1 MKINKLLFV
10 GLSSILLF
18 SCGNEQSSSF
28 NVENYLNF
36 GEKYLSYSMVID
48 AINDEEIPT
57 EGYGSYR
64 AKDYYVF
71 NKDNSGMRTYLN
83 YSFDEKLNITE
94 YTLNF
99 KWDMLSTNKLVC
111 YYDFNDFVFGE
122 NNTEENEELIDAD
135 KFEISRDVVVL
146 TSANSETLYFSI
158 SYLNSQNLGVT
169 FE

>member
-28 NVENYLNF
+28 NVEKYLNF
-36 GEKYLSYSMVID
+36 GEKYLSESMVID
-48 AINDEEIPT
+48 AINGKQIPT
-57 EGYGSYR
+57 EEYDSYR

-71 NKDNSGMRTYLN
+71 NKDNSGTRTYLN
-83 YSFDEKLNITE
+83 YSFDETLNITE

-99 KWDMLSTNKLVC
+99 KWDLLSTNKLVC

-122 NNTEENEELIDAD
+122 NNTKENNELVDANI
-135 KFEISRDVVVL
+135 FEISHDVVIQTGSV
-146 TSANSETLYFSI
+146 SNTLFFSI

>member
-28 NVENYLNF
+28 NVEKYLNF
-36 GEKYLSYSMVID
+36 GEKYLSESMLID
-48 AINDEEIPT
+48 AINGKQIPT
-57 EGYGSYR
+57 EKYDSYR

-71 NKDNSGMRTYLN
+71 NKDNSGTRTYLN
-83 YSFDEKLNITE
+83 YSFHETLNITE

-99 KWDMLSTNKLVC
+99 KWDILSTNKLVC

-122 NNTEENEELIDAD
+122 NNTEENDELIDAD

-146 TSANSETLYFSI
+146 TYTNSETLYFSI

-169 FE
+169 FK

>member
-1 MKINKLLFV
+1 MKINKLLFA

-28 NVENYLNF
+28 NVEKYLNF
-36 GEKYLSYSMVID
+36 GEKYLSESMVID
-48 AINDEEIPT
+48 AINGKQIPT
-57 EGYGSYR
+57 EKYDSYR

-71 NKDNSGMRTYLN
+71 NKDNRGTRTYLN
-83 YSFDEKLNITE
+83 YSFHETLNITE

-99 KWDMLSTNKLVC
+99 KWDILSTNKLVC

-146 TSANSETLYFSI
+146 TYTNSETLYFSI
-158 SYLNSQNLGVT
+158 SYLNNQNLGVT

>member
-36 GEKYLSYSMVID
+36 GEKYLNYSMVID
-48 AINDEEIPT
+48 AINDKEIPT
-57 EGYGSYR
+57 EGYGSYM

-71 NKDNSGMRTYLN
+71 NKDNSGTRTYLN
-83 YSFDEKLNITE
+83 YKFNETLNITE

-99 KWDMLSTNKLVC
+99 KWEILSTNKLVC

-122 NNTEENEELIDAD
+122 NNTEDYEELIDAD
-135 KFEISRDVVVL
+135 KFEISRDVVVR
-146 TSANSETLYFSI
+146 TSTNSEILYFSI
-158 SYLNSQNLGVT
+158 SYLNNQNLGVT

>member
-10 GLSSILLF
+10 GLFSILLF

-36 GEKYLSYSMVID
+36 GEKYLGYSMVID
-48 AINDEEIPT
+48 AINDEEIPA
-57 EGYGSYR
+57 EKYDSYR

-71 NKDNSGMRTYLN
+71 NKDNSGTRTYLN

-99 KWDMLSTNKLVC
+99 KWDILSTNKLVC